1 MITLRPMKYALSLI
15 ILAAILIGCTT
26 QNPNWTKPLP
36 GQPDTNQVPQFV
48 PDPKIHSYSNQVIM
62 GADAIAPFNPYAGLT
77 RPVLEAVFG
86 VVGLISAG
94 LATRKSNK
102 LTKSLNVMGA
112 GVVKAGTA
120 QAVLD
125 HASNTDHFLD
135 VAQAINRAT
144 GANQNN
150 VGTPKT

>member
-1 MITLRPMKYALSLI
+1 MITLRLMKYVFPI
-15 ILAAILIGCTT
+15 VILAAILIGCTT

-36 GQPDTNQVPQFV
+36 GQPDTNTLPQFI

-62 GADAIAPFNPYAGLT
+62 GADVIAPFNPYAGLT
-77 RPVLEAVFG
+77 RPVLEGAFG
-86 VVGLISAG
+86 LIGLISA
-94 LATRKSNK
+94 AVASRKSNK

-125 HASNTDHFLD
+125 HASNTEHFLD

-150 VGTPKT
+150 VGAPKT